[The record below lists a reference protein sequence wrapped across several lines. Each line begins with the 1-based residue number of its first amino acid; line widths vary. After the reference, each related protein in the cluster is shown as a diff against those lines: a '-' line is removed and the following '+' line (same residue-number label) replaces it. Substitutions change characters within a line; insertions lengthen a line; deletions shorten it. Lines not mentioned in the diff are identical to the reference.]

1 MEKWTEI
8 KIIVDSA
15 NVDRA
20 TDIANMTVDY
30 GVYIEDYTDLEEMAW
45 TISRIDLIDEQLV
58 NKDRSKAII
67 HIYIPDTS
75 NPLEAVSYLT
85 ERFTAEN
92 INNTITCDDVEDS
105 NWLDGWKKYF
115 KPIEIGDNL
124 AICPSWEKYNNTDN
138 RKILMIDPG
147 AAFGTGTHETT
158 SLCLQVLDKTNCKG
172 KSVLDIGCG
181 SGILA
186 LASLLL
192 GADNAFGVDIDKL
205 AIKTATENAKIN
217 KLTQQSS
224 FVCGD
229 LVDKVSGKYDIICA
243 NIVAD
248 VIIVL
253 CDSVSN
259 YMKDESILILSG
271 IIDTREKDV
280 VDKINKSDLVIKDRF
295 CKNNWVSFVC
305 KKVNK

>member
-58 NKDRSKAII
+58 NKDRSKVII

-280 VDKINKSDLVIKDRF
+280 IDKINKSDLVIKDRF